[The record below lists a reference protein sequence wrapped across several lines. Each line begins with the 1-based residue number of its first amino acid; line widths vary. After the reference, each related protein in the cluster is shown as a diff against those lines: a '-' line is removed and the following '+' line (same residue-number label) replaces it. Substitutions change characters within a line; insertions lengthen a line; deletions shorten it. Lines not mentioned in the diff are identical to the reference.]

1 MTVRYRIIIALFTIL
16 VCAGFG
22 MHLLV
27 SRSML
32 DGITELEQ
40 SRADA
45 DLKRVDRSLAQ
56 IIEYLHGKSRDWSN
70 WDDSYEF
77 MAHPTDAYIKSNLSP
92 NSLSSINLDAVLY
105 VTPAR
110 QLFCGQQ
117 SKRLDLAT
125 EPTPKQILREL
136 NDSAAFGTYSAGL
149 KESSGLVWVNGRA
162 VIVSIR
168 QITDSSGTKP
178 PRGWIVFCQ
187 YFSDRTVDELRSLTK
202 QDVDA
207 TFVHGALIIQGR
219 GTVLSSL
226 AKKRT
231 DLRII
236 NNAKMVGYT
245 VWMDLRGNHIVLL
258 RTNFDRGMH
267 AYGQVMIE
275 SMNWQLFGLSLFIG
289 CMIVWMVERFALSR
303 LQALAQQVGAIDM
316 NSQSMRIHVG
326 GKDEFGRLATQIN
339 HMLTKLEVGA
349 SRLRESEEA
358 LRVHNESLEQIV
370 EQRTQ
375 QIEYQAYHDKLTG
388 LPNRTL
394 FMNRM
399 EHALVRAG
407 KSGLGTAT
415 IFIDLDNFK
424 LVNDSLGHAM
434 GDALLIE
441 IAQRLNRSVRPG
453 DLVARLGGDEF
464 TVVMEDLED
473 PTEAEFVAQRIL
485 AELKDP
491 VWLGGQETF
500 PGGSLGIAYCAG
512 GELSAQ
518 DLVKNADTAMYHAKA
533 SGKST
538 YVLFNTTMEDHAIE
552 RLEIETALRKAVAAG
567 EITPYYQPL
576 IDLRSGEIIG
586 AEALARWN
594 HPARG
599 PVSPALFIP
608 IAEETGL
615 IAPIGYGILEMA
627 CMQAVYWQYYY
638 GLTDF
643 TMSVNLS
650 GRQLQRDDVV
660 QRVRDIIHR
669 TRIAPQNLKLE
680 ITESILMENR
690 ADIVEKMAQ
699 LKEMGVK
706 LALDDFGT
714 GYSSLSTLRSFP
726 IDTLK
731 IDRSFICRLDEDS
744 GATAIVEAIMALAKT
759 MRLDVT
765 GEGVESESQAKR
777 ILELGCS
784 TGQGYLFDKPLSAE
798 AFESRFGEMVR
809 QAA

>member
-1 MTVRYRIIIALFTIL
+1 MTVRYRIIVALFTIL
-16 VCAGFG
+16 ALAGFG
-22 MHLLV
+22 MHTLV

-32 DGITELEQ
+32 KGMAELEQ
-40 SRADA
+40 SRAEA
-45 DLKRVDRSLAQ
+45 DLNRVNRSLAQ
-56 IIEYLHGKSRDWSN
+56 LIEYMHAKSRDWAA
-70 WDDSYEF
+70 WDDTYEF
-77 MAHPTDAYIKSNLSP
+77 MAHPNAEYVKSNLTV
-92 NSLSSINLDAVLY
+92 SSIANLNLDGIIY
-105 VTPAR
+105 VSNSR
-110 QLFCGQQ
+110 QMVYAQA
-117 SKRLDLAT
+117 SRRLALER
-125 EPTPKQILREL
+125 EPSSTQILKEL
-136 NDSAAFGTYSAGL
+136 NESAAFGTASKPV
-149 KESSGLVWVNGRA
+149 KETSGLFWADGQA
-162 VIVSIR
+162 VMVSIR
-168 QITDSSGTKP
+168 QITDSESRMP
-178 PRGWIVFCQ
+178 SRGWIVFCQ
-187 YFSDRTVDELRSLTK
+187 YFSPKTTEELRSLTK

-207 TFVHGALIIQGR
+207 TLVHGALIIPGR
-219 GTVLSSL
+219 STVLSSL

-231 DLRII
+231 ELRIV
-236 NNAKMVGYT
+236 NDSKMVGYT
-245 VWMDLRGNHIVLL
+245 VWKDLKGNHIILL
-258 RTNFDRGMH
+258 RTQFDRSMN
-267 AYGQVMIE
+267 AYAQVMVE
-275 SMNWQLFGLSLFIG
+275 NMNWQLCGLSVFIG
-289 CMIVWMVERFALSR
+289 IVIVWMVERFALAR
-303 LQALAQQVGAIDM
+303 LQALSQQVSAIDM

-326 GKDEFGRLATQIN
+326 GKDEFGRLATRIN

-349 SRLRESEEA
+349 SKLRESEEA

-375 QIEYQAYHDKLTG
+375 QIEYQAYHDKLTT
-388 LPNRTL
+388 LPNRAL

-399 EHALVRAG
+399 EHALVRAS

-441 IAQRLNRSVRPG
+441 ISQRLNRSVRPG

-473 PTEAEFVAQRIL
+473 PSEAEFVAQRIL
-485 AELKDP
+485 SELKDP

-500 PGGSLGIAYCAG
+500 PGGSLGIAYCNAG
-512 GELSAQ
+512 EMSAQ
-518 DLVKNADTAMYHAKA
+518 DLVKNADTAMYHAKS

-538 YVLFNTTMEDHAIE
+538 YTLFNSSMEDRAIE
-552 RLEIETALRKAVAAG
+552 RLEIETALRKAVAAS
-567 EITPYYQPL
+567 EILPVYQPL
-576 IDLRSGEIIG
+576 IDLANGQIIG
-586 AEALARWN
+586 AEALARWT
-594 HPARG
+594 HPVRG
-599 PVSPALFIP
+599 PISPALFIP
-608 IAEETGL
+608 VAEETGL

-638 GLTDF
+638 GLTNF

-660 QRVRDIIHR
+660 QRVQDIIAR
-669 TRIAPQNLKLE
+669 TRIAPQHLKLE

-690 ADIVEKMAQ
+690 ADIVEKMAR

-731 IDRSFICRLDEDS
+731 IDRSFICRLDEDA

-765 GEGVESESQAKR
+765 GEGVESESQARR

-798 AFESRFGEMVR
+798 AFETRFGEMVR